1 MIAGWRITLR
11 HRLLFITTLTT
22 GVALV
27 LVAGSLMVND
37 TRTLKRHLTER
48 LVVIAEVI
56 GSQVTADLDFR
67 GGVTTAEADVQEV
80 LSKLA
85 GLRGIVGACVYHP
98 GTNVFARYP
107 ADFTPPPL
115 PTPFLEKQDVH
126 SGTFEVFHPILSG
139 AEKRRTPV
147 GTIFLRANFADV
159 FARTREDLL
168 IAMAVVLISMGI
180 AWLLASRLEPVFSQP
195 IRDLAATSQRISQS
209 KDYSER
215 VSSRRNDE
223 LGDLIRS
230 FNEMVGQIQQRDQAL
245 QQARVELEDRVAE
258 RTRELREEVGIRAHA
273 EADLAQQLRRIQ
285 LLNQIIRASL
295 ERQDLNSI
303 LHVVLGELQAHLPA
317 DFVSVHLYD
326 PATNEF
332 SLAVQQSAHRVADGV
347 DEKHGEWRFP
357 LGASG
362 LDEAGTAELVQ
373 HSRLDA
379 SSGPLFGAL
388 ARRGLQSAVGVPLRV
403 ESSLLGVLVAAR
415 KTPNAFSASECRF
428 LVTLGSHTALA
439 EHQIRLRAALQ
450 SAYDELRQT
459 QQAVMQQERLR
470 ALGQMASGVVHDI
483 NNALSPISGF
493 AELLLTSEAGLS
505 ENARKHLGYIR
516 TASNDVAHIV
526 ARLREFYRGR
536 QEQQPL
542 LPIALDRFLPE
553 IVELTRPRWRDLC
566 QQRGISI
573 AVHLELNSEAST
585 ITGVESELREAMTN
599 LIFNAV
605 DAMPQGG
612 TITLRSRTLGS
623 HRAPAAPSGRRYL
636 ALEVTDTGI
645 GMDEEVRRRCLDPFF
660 STKGQS
666 GTGLGLAMVYG
677 TMQRHE
683 GTLEVESAP
692 GKGTTVRLVFPI
704 REATAIEHAAPA
716 AEPLPALPK
725 LRILFVD
732 DEPLLRELIREILEC
747 DGHDLTVAE
756 GGASALELFRKAR
769 RKRKPFDLVITDL
782 GMPQMDGREF
792 ARLLKQESPATPVFM
807 MTGWTQLLQGD
818 EEVHAPVDA
827 LVSKPPRI
835 AELNAALHKVLPQ
848 SKPAPG

>member
-1 MIAGWRITLR
+1 MIAGRRIMLR

-48 LVVIAEVI
+48 LVVIAEVL
-56 GSQVTADLDFR
+56 GSQVTADLDFQD
-67 GGVTTAEADVQEV
+67 GITTAKADVRGV
-80 LSKLA
+80 LSKLS
-85 GLRGIVGACVYHP
+85 GLREIVGACIYYR
-98 GTNVFARYP
+98 GTNVFACYP
-107 ADFTPPPL
+107 ADFEPPPL
-115 PTPFLEKQDVH
+115 PTPFLQEQRVYSK
-126 SGTFEVFHPILSG
+126 TFEVFHPIL
-139 AEKRRTPV
+139 AEVEGRRTPV

-159 FARTREDLL
+159 SKRTREDLQ

-180 AWLLASRLEPVFSQP
+180 AWLLSSRLEPVISQP
-195 IRDLAATSQRISQS
+195 IRDLAATTQRISQS

-215 VSSRRNDE
+215 VSTRRSDE

-230 FNEMVGQIQQRDQAL
+230 FNEMLGQIQQRDQAL
-245 QQARVELEDRVAE
+245 QKARLELEDRVAE
-258 RTRELREEVGIRAHA
+258 RTRELREEVGERAHA

-295 ERQDLNSI
+295 ERQDLKSI
-303 LHVVLGELQAHLPA
+303 LHVVLGELQTHLPA

-326 PATNEF
+326 PATNEL
-332 SLAVQQSAHRVADGV
+332 SLAAQQSHDRDEHGSDGQRA
-347 DEKHGEWRFP
+347 EWRFP
-357 LGASG
+357 LGSSG
-362 LDEAGTAELVQ
+362 LDDAGVAELLP
-373 HSRLDA
+373 HPHLEPSA
-379 SSGPLFGAL
+379 GPLFGTL
-388 ARRGLQSAVGVPLRV
+388 ARRGFQSAVGVPLRV
-403 ESSLLGVLVAAR
+403 EDTLLGVLVAAR
-415 KTPNAFSASECRF
+415 RTPNAFSSGESRF

-450 SAYDELRQT
+450 NAYDELRQT

-493 AELLLTSEAGLS
+493 AELLLASEPLLS

-516 TASNDVAHIV
+516 TASNDVAQIV

-573 AVHLELNSEAST
+573 DIHLELSSEAST

-605 DAMPQGG
+605 DALPQGG

-623 HRAPAAPSGRRYL
+623 HRAPVTPGGRRYL

-683 GTLEVESAP
+683 GTLEVDSAP
-692 GKGTTVRLVFPI
+692 GKGTTVRLIFPI
-704 REATAIEHAAPA
+704 PETTVAERAAPA
-716 AEPLPALPK
+716 AEVLPALPK

-732 DEPLLRELIREILEC
+732 DEPLLRELIREMLEC
-747 DGHDLTVAE
+747 DGHDLTVADS
-756 GGASALELFRKAR
+756 GASGLDLFRKAR

-792 ARLLKQESPATPVFM
+792 TRLLKQESPTIPVIM

-835 AELNAALHKVLPQ
+835 AELNAALHKVLRQP
-848 SKPAPG
+848 KPAPG